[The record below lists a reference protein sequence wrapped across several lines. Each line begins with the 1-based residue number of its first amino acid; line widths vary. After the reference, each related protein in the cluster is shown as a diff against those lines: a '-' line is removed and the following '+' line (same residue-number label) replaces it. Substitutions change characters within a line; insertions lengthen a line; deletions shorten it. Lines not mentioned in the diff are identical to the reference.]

1 MKTAHSWCFNPKK
14 NIHRPKKC
22 GNHISHKKNNISTSQ
37 SRQKTSASKSSRS
50 FGKDAAAAPAG
61 KYRDDSGRLLATR
74 CWINGYMISTKS
86 KIVYVLFNGNHY
98 RWLYGFMYLCL
109 QQNIETINGLNGS
122 VRLEMWNEDLN
133 QITINPIPIWNTPSP
148 APWWLVLDPF
158 WAVHFIHFIH
168 IKWAHH
174 VQNGSTISNQ
184 HFWNWDDPTLHHPW
198 TIEKYS
204 HAPVSWC
211 STSCLVDIKR
221 SPYYGV
227 DMKRSPYYV
236 W

>member
-1 MKTAHSWCFNPKK
+1 MLQSEK

-74 CWINGYMISTKS
+74 CW
-86 KIVYVLFNGNHY
+86 
-98 RWLYGFMYLCL
+98 
-109 QQNIETINGLNGS
+109 INGLNGS